1 MDNYTIHF
9 NVRLNKIGDRNV
21 SMVKERLWRPLVSYH
36 THLLKKIT
44 MPKFLFDGLGL
55 TLITTSAIIVE
66 GVIADIIDEHCLNS
80 GITSDWGTGLERA
93 TWRPKKDKY
102 NALFTKQLESYIGYD
117 AIDILFRFRNNVAH
131 GLAHLEKSS
140 IQEVTNQKSELESI
154 NVNYQLIRKF
164 FIDRK
169 MMQPTDTSSNTNHL
183 WQFTNAS
190 HLWFE
195 VKAFLTDV
203 LKHNE
208 SSYIDGIRSE
218 WETATSGKG

>member
-1 MDNYTIHF
+1 MDDYTIHV
-9 NVRLNKIGDRNV
+9 NLSINKVGDRNV
-21 SMVKERLWRPLVSYH
+21 SVIKERIWRPLVSYH

-55 TLITTSAIIVE
+55 TLITTSAIIAE
-66 GVIADIIDEHCLNS
+66 GVIADIIDEHCLNT
-80 GITSDWGTGLERA
+80 GITPEWGTGLERA
-93 TWRPKKDKY
+93 TWRDKKDKY
-102 NALFTKQLESYIGYD
+102 NSLFTKQLESYIGYD

-140 IQEVTNQKSELESI
+140 IQEVTNQKSDLESV

-164 FIDRK
+164 FIDRRV
-169 MMQPTDTSSNTNHL
+169 MQPTDTSSNTNHL
-183 WQFTNAS
+183 WQFKNAS

-195 VKAFLTDV
+195 AKSFITNV
-203 LKHNE
+203 LKDNE
-208 SSYIDGIRSE
+208 SSFIDSIRSE